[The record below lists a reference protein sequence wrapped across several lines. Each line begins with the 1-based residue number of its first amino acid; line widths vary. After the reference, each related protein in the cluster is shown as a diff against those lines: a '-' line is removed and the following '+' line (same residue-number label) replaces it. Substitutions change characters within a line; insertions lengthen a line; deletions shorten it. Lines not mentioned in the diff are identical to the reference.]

1 MSTRNSDASQLTK
14 LKRDRNQATYFSM
27 IRDAQ
32 NRAQSGVIVNA
43 YNPQT
48 GNYNASK
55 MNDIDNGSRTTYYR
69 SSPATIISVPCVC
82 QDPSGIPAAT
92 QNINVPIQ
100 RPVNNSSP
108 QN

>member
-27 IRDAQ
+27 VRDAQ

-55 MNDIDNGSRTTYYR
+55 MNDIDNGSYTTYYR
-69 SSPATIISVPCVC
+69 ASPATIISVPCIC
-82 QDPSGIPAAT
+82 LDASGIPAAT

-100 RPVNNSSP
+100 QPVNNSSP

>member
-14 LKRDRNQATYFSM
+14 LKRDRNQAAFFTL
-27 IRDAQ
+27 INNAQ
-32 NRAQSGVIVNA
+32 AAAPNGVIVNS

-69 SSPATIISVPCVC
+69 SSPATIVSVPCIC
-82 QDPSGIPAAT
+82 TDTSTPPT
-92 QNINVPIQ
+92 QNENVPIKQ
-100 RPVNNSSP
+100 PVNDASP
-108 QN
+108 Q

>member
-32 NRAQSGVIVNA
+32 NRATSGVIVNA

-55 MNDIDNGSRTTYYR
+55 MNDIDNGSRTTY
-69 SSPATIISVPCVC
+69 
-82 QDPSGIPAAT
+82 
-92 QNINVPIQ
+92 
-100 RPVNNSSP
+100 
-108 QN
+108 